1 MNASGTVVSNG
12 STVILSCWL
21 NNGGSSSNLQNK
33 PTITILHNSS
43 AVSSSSGFSVSAHIS
58 QHTFGRQAF
67 ICQRSSRQKT
77 EGVLV
82 CGIYVDVGIPPAQP
96 KNILC
101 IQHGKD
107 GSTICTWDK
116 GHYTYLDT
124 TYTLQLTNGTTNETT
139 VWKEE
144 RNQNRS
150 YGAIELRTKLNSEST
165 YTVVINA
172 TNGLGKVSSQ
182 PIQFTLIDIVKPHAP
197 VNLSVA
203 FEGSDARNCS
213 ISWQDQQEAQHF
225 RLRYQ
230 PMNSNS
236 WTMLENINS
245 RRYYLHDLKPD
256 TAYEFQVSCRFLPN
270 KGLWSDWS
278 LLFQTEAVPFQPI
291 DVWYL
296 MEDVSSEMQNITL
309 FWKTSIL
316 EVRRRSHDYRVMF
329 SALNQMCQR
338 ATGTNS
344 TAQTIF
350 SQIIPKT
357 DYSITIS
364 SHNSRGTSQPIY
376 ITTKLGITDLP
387 PPNHLS
393 TVSLG
398 NGRISVLWEAPIAP
412 FPFINGY
419 VLQWAELHHSSHLR
433 TPITWLKI
441 PISNLTATTENLK
454 PNTCYRISVFAL
466 YQSRAGRAASTEE
479 DVSAKA
485 PLTGPQIN
493 ATVKERSIL
502 VSWQE
507 IPDDHQVGCIVHF
520 KLYLQKQ
527 FVTVPP
533 KVYGRYLLKIRAWIP
548 LLQGKFWLK
557 RYWETS
563 RDGAC
568 LHIPNTA
575 TQPFSVRSVEP
586 GAAYVLWM
594 TASTKAGESPKG
606 NKQEV
611 YIKGHY
617 LGWGI
622 KGFGFI
628 VVQLSSLLSV
638 LLCGWHGKAV
648 PDPANSS
655 CAKEFTSV
663 EDERS
668 FYSTEFLKNLNS
680 VEEPETLQ
688 IEEVLMK
695 RQQMPFLDVSL
706 FKPTEEGG
714 ESHNWPT
721 AVSFQEEDPIVKNL
735 DYDPLITSRTGGA
748 SQHQLLPLYRKV
760 GPEEP
765 NQGQEF
771 SVYLASPRGNV
782 TVDYLPTI
790 SPAIMDTG
798 EDNGESELN
807 PLFIFQRTSFLPQTF
822 PFGGK
827 LTLDAIQMDCD
838 SFTE

>member
-1 MNASGTVVSNG
+1 MNASDTVVSNG

-21 NNGGSSSNLQNK
+21 NNSGSSSNLQNK
-33 PTITILHNSS
+33 HTITILHNHS
-43 AVSSSSGFSVSAHIS
+43 AVSSSSGFLVSAHIS
-58 QHTFGRQAF
+58 QHTFGRQTF
-67 ICQRSSRQKT
+67 KCQRSSRQERK
-77 EGVLV
+77 VIV
-82 CGIYVDVGIPPAQP
+82 CGVYVNVGIPPAQP

-124 TYTLQLTNGTTNETT
+124 NYTLQLTNGTTNEAT
-139 VWKEE
+139 VWKDE
-144 RNQNRS
+144 RNQNSS
-150 YGAIELRTKLNSEST
+150 YGSVELRVKLNFQST

-172 TNGLGKVSSQ
+172 TNGLGMVSSQ
-182 PIQFTLIDIVKPHAP
+182 PIQFTLTDIVKPHAP

-203 FEGSDARNCS
+203 FDGFDARNCS

-278 LLFQTEAVPFQPI
+278 MLFQTEAVPLQPI

-309 FWKTSIL
+309 FWKMSVL
-316 EVRRRSHDYRVMF
+316 DVRRNSHEYRVTF
-329 SALNQMCQR
+329 SALNQMRQR
-338 ATGTNS
+338 DTGTNS
-344 TAQTIF
+344 TVQTTF

-357 DYSITIS
+357 DYSITIC
-364 SHNSRGTSQPIY
+364 SHNSRGISQPIY

-398 NGRISVLWEAPIAP
+398 NGRISVAWEAPIAS
-412 FPFINGY
+412 FPFINEY
-419 VLQWAELHHSSHLR
+419 VLQWAELHHSSNLR

-441 PISNLTATTENLK
+441 PVSNLTATTESLK
-454 PNTCYRISVFAL
+454 PNTCYQISVFAL
-466 YQSRAGRAASTEE
+466 YQNRAGRAVSTTE
-479 DVSAKA
+479 DVSAKV
-485 PLTGPQIN
+485 PSTGPQIN
-493 ATVKERSIL
+493 TTVKERSIL

-507 IPDDHQVGCIVHF
+507 IPDDRVGCIVHF

-527 FVTVPP
+527 FVMVPP
-533 KVYGRYLLKIRAWIP
+533 KVYDIP
-548 LLQGKFWLK
+548 
-557 RYWETS
+557 S
-563 RDGAC
+563 
-568 LHIPNTA
+568 TA
-575 TQPFSVRSVEP
+575 PQPFSVRSVEP

-594 TASTKAGESPKG
+594 TASTKAGESPEG

-611 YIKGHY
+611 YIKDAPS
-617 LGWGI
+617 WGSALTI
-622 KGFGFI
+622 CII
-628 VVQLSSLLSV
+628 VGLSICLCFVPSIRQMLSSLLSV
-638 LLCGWHGKAV
+638 LLCGWQGKAV

-655 CAKEFTSV
+655 CTKEFTSV
-663 EDERS
+663 EDEHS
-668 FYSTEFLKNLNS
+668 FYSTQFLKNQNR

-695 RQQMPFLDVSL
+695 RQQMPSVDVSL

-714 ESHNWPT
+714 GSHNWPT
-721 AVSFQEEDPIVKNL
+721 AVSFQEEDPIVKNV
-735 DYDPLITSRTGGA
+735 DYDPLITSRTDDA

-765 NQGQEF
+765 SQGQEF
-771 SVYLASPRGNV
+771 SVYLASPHGNV

-807 PLFIFQRTSFLPQTF
+807 SLFIFQRTSFLPQTS

-827 LTLDAIQMDCD
+827 LTLDAIQMVCD

>member
-1 MNASGTVVSNG
+1 MNASDTVVSNG

-21 NNGGSSSNLQNK
+21 NNSGSSSNLQNK
-33 PTITILHNSS
+33 HTITILHNHS
-43 AVSSSSGFSVSAHIS
+43 AVSSSSGFLVSAHIS
-58 QHTFGRQAF
+58 QHTFGRQTF
-67 ICQRSSRQKT
+67 KCQRSSRQERK
-77 EGVLV
+77 VIV
-82 CGIYVDVGIPPAQP
+82 CGVYVDVGIPPAQP

-124 TYTLQLTNGTTNETT
+124 NYTLQLTNGNTNEAT
-139 VWKEE
+139 VWKDE
-144 RNQNRS
+144 RNQNSS
-150 YGAIELRTKLNSEST
+150 YGSVELRVKLNFQST

-182 PIQFTLIDIVKPHAP
+182 PIQFTLIDIVKPRAP

-203 FEGSDARNCS
+203 FDGFDARNCS

-230 PMNSNS
+230 PMNSSS
-236 WTMLENINS
+236 WTTLENINS

-270 KGLWSDWS
+270 TGLWSDWS
-278 LLFQTEAVPFQPI
+278 MLFQTEAVPLQPI

-309 FWKTSIL
+309 FWKMSVL
-316 EVRRRSHDYRVMF
+316 EVRRKSLEYRVTF
-329 SALNQMCQR
+329 SALNQMRQR
-338 ATGTNS
+338 DTGTNS
-344 TAQTIF
+344 TVQTTF

-357 DYSITIS
+357 DYSITIC
-364 SHNSRGTSQPIY
+364 SHNSRGISQPIY

-393 TVSLG
+393 AVSLG
-398 NGRISVLWEAPIAP
+398 NGRISVAWEAPIAP
-412 FPFINGY
+412 FPFISGY
-419 VLQWAELHHSSHLR
+419 VLQWAELHHSSDLR

-441 PISNLTATTENLK
+441 PVSNLTATTESLK
-454 PNTCYRISVFAL
+454 PNTCYQISVFAL
-466 YQSRAGRAASTEE
+466 YQNRAGRAVSTTE

-485 PLTGPQIN
+485 PLKGPQIN
-493 ATVKERSIL
+493 TTVKERSIL

-507 IPDDHQVGCIVHF
+507 IPDDHRLGCIVHF

-527 FVTVPP
+527 FVMVAP
-533 KVYGRYLLKIRAWIP
+533 KVYDIP
-548 LLQGKFWLK
+548 
-557 RYWETS
+557 R
-563 RDGAC
+563 
-568 LHIPNTA
+568 TA
-575 TQPFSVRSVEP
+575 RQPFSVRSVEP

-594 TASTKAGESPKG
+594 TASTKAGESPEG

-611 YIKGHY
+611 YIKDAPS
-617 LGWGI
+617 WGSALTI
-622 KGFGFI
+622 CII
-628 VVQLSSLLSV
+628 VGLSICLCFVPSIRQMLSSLLSV
-638 LLCGWHGKAV
+638 LLCGWQGKAV

-655 CAKEFTSV
+655 CTKEFASV
-663 EDERS
+663 EGEHS
-668 FYSTEFLKNLNS
+668 FYSTQFLKNQNS
-680 VEEPETLQ
+680 TEEPETLQ
-688 IEEVLMK
+688 IEEILMK
-695 RQQMPFLDVSL
+695 RQQMPSVDVSL
-706 FKPTEEGG
+706 FKPTEGG
-714 ESHNWPT
+714 GSHNWPT
-721 AVSFQEEDPIVKNL
+721 AVSFQEEDPIVK
-735 DYDPLITSRTGGA
+735 DYDPLITSRTDDA

-765 NQGQEF
+765 SQGQEF
-771 SVYLASPRGNV
+771 SVYLASPHGNV

-798 EDNGESELN
+798 EDNGESDLN

-827 LTLDAIQMDCD
+827 LTLDAIHMDCD
-838 SFTE
+838 SFGE

>member
-1 MNASGTVVSNG
+1 MNASDTVVSNG

-21 NNGGSSSNLQNK
+21 NKSGSSSNLQNK
-33 PTITILHNSS
+33 HTITILRNHS
-43 AVSSSSGFSVSAHIS
+43 AVSSSSGSWVGAHSS
-58 QHTFGRQAF
+58 QREFGRQAF
-67 ICQRSSRQKT
+67 KCEWSSPQKPK
-77 EGVLV
+77 GVLV

-101 IQHGKD
+101 NQHGKD

-124 TYTLQLTNGTTNETT
+124 TYTLQLTNGTTNEAI

-144 RNQNRS
+144 RNQNSS
-150 YGAIELRTKLNSEST
+150 YGSVELRVKLNFEST

-172 TNGLGKVSSQ
+172 TNGLGEVSSQ
-182 PIQFTLIDIVKPHAP
+182 PVQFTLIDIVKPHAP

-203 FEGSDARNCS
+203 FDGFDARNCS

-236 WTMLENINS
+236 WTMLANINS
-245 RRYYLHDLKPD
+245 RRYSLHDLKPD
-256 TAYEFQVSCRFLPN
+256 IAYKFQVSCKFLPN

-278 LLFQTEAVPFQPI
+278 MLFQTEAVPFQPI

-309 FWKTSIL
+309 FWKTSKL
-316 EVRRRSHDYRVMF
+316 EVRRKSHDYRVMF
-329 SALNQMCQR
+329 SALNQMHQR
-338 ATGTNS
+338 ATKKNS
-344 TAQTIF
+344 TVQTIF

-357 DYSITIS
+357 DYSITIC
-364 SHNSRGTSQPIY
+364 SHNSRGISQPIY

-398 NGRISVLWEAPIAP
+398 NGRIAVAWEAPIAP

-441 PISNLTATTENLK
+441 PVSNLTATTENLK

-466 YQSRAGRAASTEE
+466 YQSRAGRAASTTE
-479 DVSAKA
+479 DASAKA

-493 ATVKERSIL
+493 TTVKERSIL

-507 IPDDHQVGCIVHF
+507 IPDDRVGCIVHF
-520 KLYLQKQ
+520 RLYLQKQ
-527 FVTVPP
+527 FAMVPP
-533 KVYGRYLLKIRAWIP
+533 KVY
-548 LLQGKFWLK
+548 
-557 RYWETS
+557 
-563 RDGAC
+563 D
-568 LHIPNTA
+568 IPNTA
-575 TQPFSVRSVEP
+575 TQPFSVRSLEP
-586 GAAYVLWM
+586 GATYVLWM

-611 YIKGHY
+611 YIKDAPS
-617 LGWGI
+617 WGPALSI
-622 KGFGFI
+622 CII
-628 VVQLSSLLSV
+628 VGLSICLCFVPSIRQVLSSLLSV

-655 CAKEFTSV
+655 CAREFASV

-668 FYSTEFLKNLNS
+668 FYSTQFLKNLNS
-680 VEEPETLQ
+680 AEEPETLQ
-688 IEEVLMK
+688 IEEVFMK
-695 RQQMPFLDVSL
+695 RQQMPFVDVSL
-706 FKPTEEGG
+706 FKPTEEG

-721 AVSFQEEDPIVKNL
+721 AVSFQGEDPIVKNL
-735 DYDPLITSRTGGA
+735 DYDPLITSRTEDA

-765 NQGQEF
+765 IQGQEF
-771 SVYLASPRGNV
+771 SVYLASPHGNV

-807 PLFIFQRTSFLPQTF
+807 PLFIFQRTSFLPQAF